1 MKIVHLFDLG
11 SRQHQ
16 LFNQGL
22 MATPNIL
29 LKTNKPYIQF
39 GAVLNPPSKTIF
51 EDLLNCDLI
60 FRCGDLHFTIKSF
73 DSFMDEND
81 LWEKTIYYDFKDS
94 PNIEP
99 HRLLYCKSYCKRS
112 VLIGE
117 ERLPIPKTKIPI
129 LPIDYA
135 ALVEYYLPQPDN
147 RTIDLAYLYTPKPF
161 EKRRALVYQLLKG
174 ANIPNS
180 IIGNVTKG
188 DGHGRKAIFS
198 PRENNSFIKYLQT
211 INQSKIVFT
220 VFPDNHDGDSRIWEA
235 FASGALVFMNISFI
249 PSAFPL
255 IDKKHCIQFDAT
267 NAESVRMA
275 ISLAK
280 YYLKNENEEK
290 RKKIANEGYHFVKQ
304 HHQAKNRIEQ
314 IFKWLASQNKKV
326 EEHVVSILPNFMPF
340 SNHNYQFTEESK
352 LSLKNKIYFMGI
364 GAQKAGTTWL
374 HTLLNEHPN
383 LYLPEQKELHFFND
397 KFAQGL
403 NWYLGQFPMVTNR
416 LLGEITPAYSILGKY
431 DVKLISELFPELKII
446 FTIRNPIDRLW
457 STVKMDIKRMA
468 NKEIDFSKIPTQS
481 LFKLMLN
488 PIYLGKTDYLQ
499 QITNWNDFFPKEQLH
514 IIIFDDI
521 RYHPE
526 KVANDL
532 SEFLNISSSPLLKSN
547 NLMTKVFKGGEE
559 KIPEEIFEFLF
570 EHYKS
575 YIVKLEDTLNVD
587 LNNWKTKTDI
597 KSRHAHVLKNS
608 F

>member
-1 MKIVHLFDLG
+1 MKIFHLFDQG

-22 MATPNIL
+22 MATPNVL
-29 LKTNKPYIQF
+29 LKTNNPYIQF
-39 GAVLNPPSKTIF
+39 GTELNPPSKTIF

-73 DSFMDEND
+73 DFFMDEND

-99 HRLLYCKSYCKRS
+99 HRLLNCKLYCKRS

-117 ERLPIPKTKIPI
+117 DRLPIPKLKIPI

-135 ALVEYYLPQPDN
+135 ALDEYYLPQPEN
-147 RTIDLAYLYTPKPF
+147 RTIDLAYLCTPKPF
-161 EKRRALVYQLLKG
+161 EKRRMLVYRLLKD

-188 DGHGRKAIFS
+188 DGHGRKAIFY

-211 INQSKIVFT
+211 IHQSKIVFT
-220 VFPDNHDGDSRIWEA
+220 AFPDNHDGDSRIWEA
-235 FASGALVFMNISFI
+235 FASGALVFMDTSFI
-249 PSAFPL
+249 PTAFPL
-255 IDKKHCIQFDAT
+255 IDKEHCIQFDAT

-275 ISLAK
+275 ISQAK

-290 RKKIANEGYHFVKQ
+290 REKIANAGYHFVKQ
-304 HHQAKNRIEQ
+304 HHHAKNRIEQ

-326 EEHVVSILPNFMPF
+326 EEHVISIAPNYMPF

-352 LSLKNKIYFMGI
+352 LSSKNKIYFMGI

-374 HTLLNEHPN
+374 HNILNEHPN
-383 LYLPEQKELHFFND
+383 LYLPKQKELHFFNNRYPL
-397 KFAQGL
+397 GITE
-403 NWYLGQFPMVTNR
+403 YLKQFPRVTNR
-416 LLGEITPAYSILGKY
+416 LSGEITPAYSILGKN

-457 STVKMDIKRMA
+457 SSAKMDIKRMI
-468 NKEIDFSKIPTQS
+468 NKDIDFNKIPTQS

-499 QITNWNDFFPKEQLH
+499 TINNWYTYFPKEQFH

-521 RYHPE
+521 KYHPE
-526 KVANDL
+526 KVASDL
-532 SEFLNISSSPLLKSN
+532 SKFLNISPGPLLKSN
-547 NLMTKVFKGGEE
+547 KLTTKVFKGGNE
-559 KIPEEIFEFLF
+559 KIPEEIFEFFF
-570 EHYKS
+570 EHFKP
-575 YIVKLEDTLNVD
+575 YITTLEEILNID
-587 LNNWKTKTDI
+587 LSEWKTRADI
-597 KSRHAHVLKNS
+597 KSGYLQQV
-608 F
+608 